1 MNKASQPTATCTH
14 CHASHQGPC
23 TNDTPAKLQFYY
35 NHPLTEILLTAEC
48 ANCHTTTTPLW
59 RRDGSGQTICNA
71 CGLYYKLHQV
81 HRPAAM
87 KRTVIKR
94 RKRGS
99 EEDPKRRKKQQQQQ
113 QDDGKK
119 KDELVLVQM
128 DPQQYKLPPSPVSS
142 PPMNHDDLITKT
154 TIGKREQRL
163 ALQEEI
169 SRLTRLLSD
178 KVQALT
184 RLDQEDQ
191 GKEEEIAH
199 SLLSLAS
206 PSQQSHH
213 FRLPPIIAPPS
224 DPFPPSS

>member
-1 MNKASQPTATCTH
+1 
-14 CHASHQGPC
+14 
-23 TNDTPAKLQFYY
+23 
-35 NHPLTEILLTAEC
+35 
-48 ANCHTTTTPLW
+48 
-59 RRDGSGQTICNA
+59 
-71 CGLYYKLHQV
+71 
-81 HRPAAM
+81 M

-99 EEDPKRRKKQQQQQ
+99 EEDPKRRKKQQQ

-206 PSQQSHH
+206 PSHQSHH